1 MENKKELSFFEKAS
15 NWIRNSITLRLFT
28 IGFLILIMLI
38 PVNMIESLIAERQIR
53 QKEAQN
59 EITEKWGNA
68 QTITGPVLSVP
79 FNVYTKVYD
88 KNESQYKLTPA
99 VHYFHFLPEKLNIT
113 GTVNSELRYR
123 GLFEAIV
130 YSCEIEMSGIFSSP
144 VVNDPDIKN
153 NLKWNEAFISTG
165 MTDLRGIQEEV
176 KLLWDNNSQFFSPG
190 VRTQDVIAS
199 GISIPVD
206 VVPTDTAQNKTYS
219 FNFKLKFNGSTSL
232 NFVPLGKET
241 DVRLSSPWETPSFDG
256 AFLPDDRKIDKN
268 GFRAHW
274 NILNLNRSY
283 PQAFDGTTPGISE
296 SAFGVTLMLPVDQY
310 QKSMRAAKY
319 AVLFISLT
327 FMVFFFIQII
337 NKVRIHP
344 IQYILVGF
352 ALCIFYTL
360 LISLSEHIN
369 FGLSYL
375 ISSAIII
382 ALITFYAHGTFKS
395 NKLSALLSAIM
406 IILYGFIFIIIQL
419 EDVALL
425 VGSFGLL
432 IALAIVMTVTR
443 HIDWYN
449 SNEFI
454 RKKED

>member
-241 DVRLSSPWETPSFDG
+241 DVRLTSCS
-256 AFLPDDRKIDKN
+256 
-268 GFRAHW
+268 
-274 NILNLNRSY
+274 
-283 PQAFDGTTPGISE
+283 
-296 SAFGVTLMLPVDQY
+296 
-310 QKSMRAAKY
+310 
-319 AVLFISLT
+319 
-327 FMVFFFIQII
+327 
-337 NKVRIHP
+337 
-344 IQYILVGF
+344 
-352 ALCIFYTL
+352 
-360 LISLSEHIN
+360 
-369 FGLSYL
+369 
-375 ISSAIII
+375 
-382 ALITFYAHGTFKS
+382 
-395 NKLSALLSAIM
+395 
-406 IILYGFIFIIIQL
+406 
-419 EDVALL
+419 
-425 VGSFGLL
+425 
-432 IALAIVMTVTR
+432 
-443 HIDWYN
+443 
-449 SNEFI
+449 
-454 RKKED
+454 